1 MAHQGKNTIR
11 DRIEEKLAASFSPSF
26 LQVIDESHEHAGHA
40 GHADSSGESHFRVRL
55 VSAAFVGKSRI
66 DRHRDVNR
74 VLAAEFAAGVHA
86 LALDAKAPGENGA

>member
-1 MAHQGKNTIR
+1 MAHQEKNSIR
-11 DRIEEKLAASFSPSF
+11 ARIEEKLAASFAPSF